1 MNNAFALNAFEDIP
15 EGYAVFKLIY
25 NETKDSV
32 IDTEYAYV
40 NNQYCKIGKTTPDF
54 FLVKRFTEIYEQAEL
69 KWFDYC
75 LEADQEKKTINDIMY
90 SPEIGHWLSFAVGP
104 TSTPGYIAYTF
115 TVVDHE
121 HEEEV
126 MNKQTSFTNN
136 IVLRVSTILSSDQC
150 YHEAMSNALKIL
162 SEAVQP
168 DRLYILET
176 DLKTISN
183 TFEWCKDGITSE
195 MDTLQNLSYDEYM
208 LGWEAF
214 LKHDTM
220 VFIPDIE
227 MLKEDYPSDYH
238 ILKRQGIYRL
248 IAAPFYHKG
257 KLAGYLGADNF
268 EFSDLINTRI
278 ILEMASY
285 FVGVRIANHHMIQKL
300 HHLSQ
305 YDGLTGVHNRN
316 ALQQRIDELEKT
328 KGTLGVVFADL
339 NGLKA
344 INDLYGHAAGDIALC
359 EVASLLSKQ
368 FGNTNIYR
376 EGGDEFIVLLPLISK
391 QDFLDAK
398 KNIQRKINETKD
410 YVIATGFAF
419 TEDMSQINETIAL
432 ADNKMY
438 QDKAEYYRKH
448 DRRKRS

>member
-54 FLVKRFTEIYEQAEL
+54 FLGKRFTEIYEQAEL

-398 KNIQRKINETKD
+398 KSIQRKINETKD

>member
-40 NNQYCKIGKTTPDF
+40 NNQYCKIGRTTPDF
-54 FLVKRFTEIYEQAEL
+54 FLGKRFTEIYEQAEL

-75 LEADQEKKTINDIMY
+75 FEADQEKKTINDIMY

-136 IVLRVSTILSSDQC
+136 IVLRVSTILSGDQS
-150 YHEAMSNALKIL
+150 YHEAMSNALRIL
-162 SEAVQP
+162 SEAVHP

-328 KGTLGVVFADL
+328 KGSLGVVFADL

-391 QDFLDAK
+391 QDFLDGK
-398 KNIQRKINETKD
+398 KRIQRKINETKD

-438 QDKAEYYRKH
+438 QDKA
-448 DRRKRS
+448 

>member
-54 FLVKRFTEIYEQAEL
+54 FLGKRFTEIYEQAEL

-214 LKHDTM
+214 LKHDTI

-328 KGTLGVVFADL
+328 KGSLGVVFADL

>member
-40 NNQYCKIGKTTPDF
+40 NNQYCKIGRTTPDF
-54 FLVKRFTEIYEQAEL
+54 FLGKRFTEIYEQAEL

-75 LEADQEKKTINDIMY
+75 FEADQEKKTINDIMY

-136 IVLRVSTILSSDQC
+136 IVLRVSTILSSDQS
-150 YHEAMSNALKIL
+150 YHEAMSNALRIL
-162 SEAVQP
+162 SEAIHP

-214 LKHDTM
+214 LKHDTI

-285 FVGVRIANHHMIQKL
+285 FFGARIANHHMIQKL

-398 KNIQRKINETKD
+398 KSIQRKINETKD